1 MNAARL
7 IGPLA
12 APLVALA
19 VALVVLPLAS
29 AGAQDIA
36 RGQALAER
44 WCANCHVVN
53 AAAGTGQSNG
63 LPTFPA
69 IAARPDMNAAIL
81 KGAMSATHSRMPD
94 FELGARDQDDLA
106 AYILSLRK
114 R

>member
-7 IGPLA
+7 FAPLA
-12 APLVALA
+12 MLVAL
-19 VALVVLPLAS
+19 PLAP
-29 AGAQDIA
+29 AGAQDMA